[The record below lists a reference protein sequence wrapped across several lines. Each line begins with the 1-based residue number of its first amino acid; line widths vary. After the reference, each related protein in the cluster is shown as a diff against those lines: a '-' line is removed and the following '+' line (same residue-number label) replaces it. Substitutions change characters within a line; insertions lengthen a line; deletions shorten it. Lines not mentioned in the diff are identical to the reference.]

1 MKKIGSKVLLMMV
14 LFVVIFG
21 LNTIT
26 SVRSQNRVKRS
37 GLEITE
43 QYIPIQTE
51 IFTIQKSME
60 RGQKYLNIISLY
72 DNAELRQ
79 QLEGSLAEEV
89 STITESEKK
98 IDVYLKD
105 NNNTKLKD
113 AIKKYEE
120 FLDKVLLQ
128 FSTIQEY
135 VDTGDF
141 AQASIALGSDFQ
153 NLVRDMGEKTETNLT
168 ENLEGGI
175 SEQSKLYNQA
185 VDMNIQVTKILFVIF
200 IMVSVVVLLIMR
212 RTVSKPASAA
222 SCQLDH
228 IIDDINKKKGDLT
241 KRITVRSHDEIG
253 QLSEGINNFIIQL
266 QMVIRKVHHQS
277 ESMQNSLG
285 VMNTEVN
292 SSSENVNYIATTM
305 EEITASMEEIASSIE
320 GLMKNTHEILEFVN
334 NVGDQTKECVSISSD
349 IKALVKEETEKKKNE
364 ISNLINEK
372 QNALFSSIEASRQI
386 TNINNLTNDILDIAS
401 QTNLLALNASIEA
414 ARAGEVGK
422 GFAVVAEEI
431 RQLAENSKNTA
442 NDIQS
447 ISVEVIS
454 AVNQLMENAQNLM
467 YFVQNRI
474 MSDYVG
480 FEGATDTYYEKAEH
494 MDSVMAVFNDNI
506 SALHKV
512 MAEMNN
518 GITNISTVVEEN
530 AQGISSATENVSDLA
545 NSITN
550 IRQQATEN
558 VDSSKHLMEEMN
570 RFQKI

>member
-1 MKKIGSKVLLMMV
+1 MNATVMAIILVLIVVATVVTKKVPFNFV
-14 LFVVIFG
+14 LFIVPIICSLLLGFSLQETSDFVLEQFSSIMKSAGFMLLFAFLYFQMLTEAGVFDTIVSAVTNKLGDKMNVIVIMI
-21 LNTIT
+21 LT
-26 SVRSQNRVKRS
+26 SVIAAFAILTGNFTPAY
-37 GLEITE
+37 LITF
-43 QYIPIQTE
+43 PI
-51 IFTIQKSME
+51 
-60 RGQKYLNIISLY
+60 LVPLY
-72 DNAELRQ
+72 
-79 QLEGSLAEEV
+79 
-89 STITESEKK
+89 
-98 IDVYLKD
+98 
-105 NNNTKLKD
+105 
-113 AIKKYEE
+113 KKYDFDREAAFIIAQTAMSAMCFIPWGIGMAYTSSSAGLSANE
-120 FLDKVLLQ
+120 LSKASVPWALCFIPAIVLQ
-128 FSTIQEY
+128 WVYF
-135 VDTGDF
+135 
-141 AQASIALGSDFQ
+141 
-153 NLVRDMGEKTETNLT
+153 
-168 ENLEGGI
+168 GI
-175 SEQSKLYNQA
+175 KHKKR
-185 VDMNIQVTKILFVIF
+185 VGTFG
-200 IMVSVVVLLIMR
+200 VVV
-212 RTVSKPASAA
+212 
-222 SCQLDH
+222 
-228 IIDDINKKKGDLT
+228 
-241 KRITVRSHDEIG
+241 
-253 QLSEGINNFIIQL
+253 
-266 QMVIRKVHHQS
+266 
-277 ESMQNSLG
+277 
-285 VMNTEVN
+285 
-292 SSSENVNYIATTM
+292 ENV
-305 EEITASMEEIASSIE
+305 EEETKEVEEIA
-320 GLMKNTHEILEFVN
+320 GMILN
-334 NVGDQTKECVSISSD
+334 IS
-349 IKALVKEETEKKKNE
+349 
-364 ISNLINEK
+364 
-372 QNALFSSIEASRQI
+372 
-386 TNINNLTNDILDIAS
+386 S